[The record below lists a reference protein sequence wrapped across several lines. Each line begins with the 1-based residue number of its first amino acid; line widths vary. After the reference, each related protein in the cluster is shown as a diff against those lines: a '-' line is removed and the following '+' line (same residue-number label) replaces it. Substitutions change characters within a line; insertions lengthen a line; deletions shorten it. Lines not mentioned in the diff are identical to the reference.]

1 MRKPAKNA
9 STALSARHSE
19 TAPRAFSR
27 LPLNALRVFEAIART
42 GSMARAAEWLNV
54 QPSAVSM
61 QLKLLQAHAGR
72 PLWKKEG
79 RGIALTPDGAALAAE
94 IGAGL
99 GQIEGALRALRI
111 AARSE
116 PIVLSV
122 LPNFLNAWLLPR
134 LAQLEA
140 DLPDLDLRLHS
151 SSDPVALGIG
161 GADAAVRLGPGRW
174 AGTQAEKLAT
184 EWIVPVCAPAELA
197 RAGAI
202 EPGLWP
208 HRHRLIHNSVD
219 PWSLWAEHEPP
230 GLVKRLMLDDA
241 LAALLAA
248 ENGQGLALVRASVA
262 AERLARGTV
271 VQAGTRLPYRYAF
284 YFVTPRQ
291 AVRPEVATALAALKQ
306 WLRRAMR
313 RSGSG
318 D

>member
-1 MRKPAKNA
+1 MEK
-9 STALSARHSE
+9 STRNSSTTKAARRGL
-19 TAPRAFSR
+19 TGPRAFSR

-42 GSMARAAEWLNV
+42 GSMARAAELLNV

-72 PLWKKEG
+72 PLFRKEG
-79 RGIALTPDGAALAAE
+79 RGIALTPDGATLAAE

-99 GQIEGALRALRI
+99 GQIESALRVLRI

-134 LAQLEA
+134 LARLDAE
-140 DLPDLDLRLHS
+140 LPDLDLRLHS
-151 SSDPVALGIG
+151 SSDPVALGAG

-174 AGTQAEKLAT
+174 TGTRAEKLAE
-184 EWIVPVCAPAELA
+184 EWIVPVCTPAELA
-197 RAGAI
+197 RAGTI
-202 EPGLWP
+202 EHGAWP

-219 PWSLWAEHEPP
+219 PWTLWADQEPP

-248 ENGQGLALVRASVA
+248 ESGQGLALVRASVA
-262 AERLARGTV
+262 AERLARGAV
-271 VQAGTRLPYRYAF
+271 VEAGPRLPYRYAF

-291 AVRPEVATALAALKQ
+291 VVRPEVATPLDALKR

-313 RSGSG
+313 RNG
-318 D
+318 

>member
-1 MRKPAKNA
+1 MPAV
-9 STALSARHSE
+9 RCGQ
-19 TAPRAFSR
+19 RR
-27 LPLNALRVFEAIART
+27 
-42 GSMARAAEWLNV
+42 G
-54 QPSAVSM
+54 AVSRS
-61 QLKLLQAHAGR
+61 L
-72 PLWKKEG
+72 
-79 RGIALTPDGAALAAE
+79 PDGAALAAE

-111 AARSE
+111 AACSE

-122 LPNFLNAWLLPR
+122 LPNFLNTWLLPR
-134 LAQLEA
+134 LTQLEA

-151 SSDPVALGIG
+151 SSDPVPLDAG

-174 AGTQAEKLAT
+174 AGTRAEKLAA

-202 EPGLWP
+202 ESGGWP

-219 PWSLWAEHEPP
+219 PWSLWAEPEPP

-271 VQAGTRLPYRYAF
+271 VQAGPRLAYRYAF
-284 YFVTPRQ
+284 YFVTPLQ
-291 AVRPEVATALAALKQ
+291 AVRPEVATPLAALKQ

-313 RSGSG
+313 RSWSG